1 MYSVIFV
8 KVLCE
13 VIPTIVDL
21 SIVNARE
28 ETYNSSG
35 DLSLTQS
42 IRVWDIFGKKF
53 LGIKTQY
60 RVWRGWVY
68 TPGSEQ
74 RNKLFPKHR

>member
-1 MYSVIFV
+1 MDRMSLFTGEFNVYSVIFV

-35 DLSLTQS
+35 IVLHQQPATYNLSRFNDMSLVS
-42 IRVWDIFGKKF
+42 
-53 LGIKTQY
+53 L
-60 RVWRGWVY
+60 
-68 TPGSEQ
+68 
-74 RNKLFPKHR
+74 